1 MPTYASTAS
10 FDLTIDQICQEA
22 FERCGL
28 QIRSGNDLQTAK
40 RSPNL
45 MLAEWANRGLNLW
58 TIQLQEKSIP
68 ADTTNLTGTN
78 LFGSG
83 ADAAQQ
89 IIDITDVVIRDSSNN
104 DYSATPISRSTYL
117 NYTVKTTS
125 GRPTQY
131 YFERT
136 INPTLYLYPAADTAY
151 TLKYYALLRMKDA
164 GDYTNNAEIPF
175 RFLPCMTAGL
185 AYYISMKKAPERMQ
199 ALKLLYEDEFKRAAD
214 EDGERT
220 SVFLTPQ
227 SYFTSGGG
235 Y

>member
-1 MPTYASTAS
+1 MPTYSSTS
-10 FDLTIDQICQEA
+10 DFNLSIDDISEEA

-28 QIRSGNDLQTAK
+28 QIRSGYDIKTAR
-40 RSPNL
+40 RSLNL

-58 TIQLQEKSIP
+58 TIQKQEKTLA
-68 ADTTNLTGTN
+68 ADTTALTGTN

-83 ADAAQQ
+83 ADDSQQ
-89 IIDITDVVIRDSSNN
+89 IVDITDVIIRDSSNN
-104 DYSATPISRSTYL
+104 DFSTSSISRATYW

-136 INPTLYLYPAADTAY
+136 INPRLYLYPQADTTY

-164 GDYTNNAEIPF
+164 GYYTNNAEIPF

-185 AYYISMKKAPERMQ
+185 AYYISMKKAPDRLV
-199 ALKLLYEDEFKRAAD
+199 ALKQIYEDEFQRAAAQ
-214 EDGERT
+214 DGERT
-220 SVFLTPQ
+220 SLFLTPKT
-227 SYFTSGGG
+227 YFPSV
-235 Y
+235 